1 MFISGLMDRVL
12 DIMDRDFIQLNGDD
26 TVGLALD
33 KMLEF
38 NRDEIIISNEAG
50 KINGVFTRSD
60 LSRLKRYKPEAFE
73 EPVINY
79 AVKNVI
85 TIEKDKSAGFARDLM
100 IKKGIGCLPVVE
112 DGRIIGVVSKNSIRD
127 IFYMRID
134 EMLKLQNNILD
145 NMHEAICI
153 SDDKGIVSYWN
164 KSAEKLYGIS
174 TDKVIGRHVGEV
186 FPNAMIMRV
195 LKDGKPIENMQHEP
209 VEGKSVILSTIP
221 IYNSENKIVA
231 VVSTDR
237 DITEEVKLSSQ
248 LEDARKRVKI
258 LQDTYQREFV
268 LQHSFDNITG
278 KSKGMIEAINL
289 AQKVAP
295 TSASVL
301 LTGESGTG
309 KDVFARAIHNA
320 SQRKGDLI
328 AVNCSAIPYQLL
340 ESELFG
346 YVEGAFTGASKGGR
360 TGKFELANNGT
371 LFLDEIGDMP
381 MEMQAKLLRVLQD
394 GVIYRLGSEKPV
406 STNARIIAATNRDL
420 KKLIME
426 KSFREDLF
434 YRLAVVQIDLPPL
447 RDRSED
453 IKDLITLFINQV
465 SKKERINIKN
475 VDLGIYSIL
484 SSYKW
489 EGNVRELKNVVQRMV
504 VLSNN
509 GEITIEDIPEYIL
522 KEGRNI
528 QKKLDYG
535 MDLEKAIEAVE
546 MEMIREALKRSN
558 GNKQEAAKILNVKRS
573 TLYYKLDKYG
583 EE

>member
-1 MFISGLMDRVL
+1 MFISGLTDRVL
-12 DIMDRDFIQLNGDD
+12 DIMDRDFIQLNGDE
-26 TVGLALD
+26 TIGFALD
-33 KMLEF
+33 KMLNF
-38 NRDEIIISNEAG
+38 NRDEIVISSKDGA
-50 KINGVFTRSD
+50 INGVFTRSD

-73 EPVINY
+73 QPVINY

-100 IKKGIGCLPVVE
+100 IKNGIGCLPVVE

-164 KSAEKLYGIS
+164 KSAEKLYGIG
-174 TDKVIGRHVGEV
+174 TDKVIGKHVGEV

-237 DITEEVKLSSQ
+237 DITEEVKLSTQ

-394 GVIYRLGSEKPV
+394 GVIYRLGSERPV

-420 KKLIME
+420 KKLIKE

-475 VDLGIYSIL
+475 VDPGIYSIL

-528 QKKLDYG
+528 QRKLDYG
-535 MDLEKAIEAVE
+535 MNLEKAIEAVE
-546 MEMIREALKRSN
+546 REMIREALKRSN

>member
-1 MFISGLMDRVL
+1 MFISGLTDRVL
-12 DIMDRDFIQLNGDD
+12 DIMDRDFIQLNGDE
-26 TVGLALD
+26 TIGFALD
-33 KMLEF
+33 KMLNF
-38 NRDEIIISNEAG
+38 NRDEIVISSKDGA
-50 KINGVFTRSD
+50 INGVFTRSD
-60 LSRLKRYKPEAFE
+60 LSRLKRYKPEAFK

-237 DITEEVKLSSQ
+237 DITEEVKLSTQ

-278 KSKGMIEAINL
+278 KSKGMIESINL

-420 KKLIME
+420 KKLIKE

-475 VDLGIYSIL
+475 VDPGIYSIL

-509 GEITIEDIPEYIL
+509 GEITIEDMPEYIL
-522 KEGRNI
+522 KEGSNI
-528 QKKLDYG
+528 QRKLDYG
-535 MDLEKAIEAVE
+535 MDLEKAIESVE
-546 MEMIREALKRSN
+546 REMIREALKRSK